1 MDNISFSRRLED
13 EDSYIR
19 IFSKNEHLN
28 TEVEIN
34 QLGSGTINVLNILS
48 VLAYGDYERF
58 KLNALLLDE
67 PDSHLHFNHQSRLYS
82 HLKKVSQDTNKQIF
96 IITHNSTLISQFDKV
111 LFLENNKKEINTIPL
126 DEYLENHLK
135 KIDENHYNVMKEL
148 NEAKKE
154 KENLEKI
161 LSDSKKPII
170 FCEGTSDVSILKK
183 AFKKLYNLEL
193 FDNEVRIEG
202 SNGEGEV
209 GNKVKNNKTE
219 NIIIGILDNDLA
231 GQKQRN
237 SIIRNHNFKE
247 IDDIHCANGN
257 NHLIILPIPNF
268 RKEVAR
274 HFQENTF
281 IEYLFSDETLEQ
293 KLGVELTQYLGEK
306 FKRFDDSRIDSIKSQ
321 IINNIDKL
329 EKGDFIS
336 FKPLFEEVAKIIKY
350 QLPSA

>member
-1 MDNISFSRRLED
+1 
-13 EDSYIR
+13 
-19 IFSKNEHLN
+19 
-28 TEVEIN
+28 
-34 QLGSGTINVLNILS
+34 
-48 VLAYGDYERF
+48 
-58 KLNALLLDE
+58 
-67 PDSHLHFNHQSRLYS
+67 
-82 HLKKVSQDTNKQIF
+82 
-96 IITHNSTLISQFDKV
+96 
-111 LFLENNKKEINTIPL
+111 
-126 DEYLENHLK
+126 
-135 KIDENHYNVMKEL
+135 MKEL
-148 NEAKKE
+148 SEAKKE

-329 EKGDFIS
+329 EKDDFIS